1 MLGNDVVDLEDVD
14 ARPETFRRRFEVRVF
29 AEEERQA
36 IAADEH
42 PQARRWAHWG
52 AKEAAYKL
60 ARQLDPRF
68 VFSPVRLVARFES
81 TQSSSG
87 GMPRLRERH
96 GHLALDDGRSDD
108 RPSRG
113 VTNVELRSFET
124 SEYVHVVA
132 LPVGADW
139 ATVAMAVASLA
150 ESRED
155 PGLAV
160 RRLALRRIAD
170 ELGVESGRL
179 SIGRRD
185 RIPTVELDGKT
196 TQLALSLSHHGRFVA
211 FAMAP
216 CGRGRS
222 VVRGEPGAGA
232 GADQG
237 DRSERRDCAGVV
249 TQSTGFVGY
258 PVGGADTEW
267 MAG

>member
-14 ARPETFRRRFEVRVF
+14 ARPETFRRRFDARVF
-29 AEEERQA
+29 AEEEREA
-36 IAADEH
+36 IAEDEH

-60 ARQLDPRF
+60 ARQVDPRF
-68 VFSPVRLVARFES
+68 VFAPARLVARFELAR
-81 TQSSSG
+81 SSSDG
-87 GMPRLRERH
+87 APPLRERR
-96 GHLALDDGRSDD
+96 GRMILAGG
-108 RPSRG
+108 PAKE
-113 VTNVELRSFET
+113 VNPVELRSFET
-124 SEYVHVVA
+124 SAYVHVVA
-132 LPVGADW
+132 LPAGSDW
-139 ATVAMAVASLA
+139 ATVAMAVAPLA

-196 TQLALSLSHHGRFVA
+196 TRLALSLSHHGRFVA

-216 CGRGRS
+216 RGQGQRG
-222 VVRGEPGAGA
+222 VHGTHGELQAGAEQNERGEGRDGAG
-232 GADQG
+232 
-237 DRSERRDCAGVV
+237 EV

-258 PVGGADTEW
+258 PVGVADTEW